1 MIMSGNENI
10 PAEPFP
16 CNECHAG
23 ILQPRHVTYFTWLG
37 DALVTVPH
45 FPAWIC
51 DVCGKR
57 EYDEKAIAW
66 LNMILDPN
74 AGKPTTNRRHTP
86 PRPRPQTGAPRPILD
101 S

>member
-1 MIMSGNENI
+1 MSENENL
-10 PAEPFP
+10 PTEPFP
-16 CNECHAG
+16 CNESHAG
-23 ILQPRHVTYFTWLG
+23 ILQARHVTYFTWLG
-37 DALVTVPH
+37 NELVTVPH

-57 EYDEKAIAW
+57 EYDEKAISW

-74 AGKPTTNRRHTP
+74 AGKPTTNRRRTP
-86 PRPRPQTGAPRPILD
+86 PLPRPQTGVSRPILD

>member
-1 MIMSGNENI
+1 MSDIEHQNPDI
-10 PAEPFP
+10 IL
-16 CNECHAG
+16 CSECHAG
-23 ILQPRHVTYFTWLG
+23 IMLPRGITYFTWLG
-37 DALVTVPH
+37 EELITVPH

-57 EYDEKAIAW
+57 EYDEKAIQW

-74 AGKPTTNRRHTP
+74 AGKPTRHQRRTP
-86 PRPRPQTGAPRPILD
+86 PAPRPQSRLPRPTLD

>member
-1 MIMSGNENI
+1 MNEPENLPPQSI
-10 PAEPFP
+10 P

-23 ILQPRHVTYFTWLG
+23 IMRPRLLTYFTWLS
-37 DALVTVPH
+37 DELITVPH

-57 EYDEKAIAW
+57 DYDEKAILW

-74 AGKPTTNRRHTP
+74 AGKPTKNQRRTP
-86 PRPRPQTGAPRPILD
+86 PRPRPHTGAPRPIHD

>member
-1 MIMSGNENI
+1 MNDLNDNLPQ
-10 PAEPFP
+10 PAP
-16 CNECHAG
+16 CIECHAG
-23 ILQPRHVTYFTWLG
+23 IMQPRHLTYFTWLN
-37 DALVTVPH
+37 DELITVPH

-57 EYDEKAIAW
+57 EYDEKAILW

-74 AGKPTTNRRHTP
+74 AGKPTTNRRRIP
-86 PRPRPQTGAPRPILD
+86 PLPRPHAGSPRPAHD

>member
-1 MIMSGNENI
+1 MNETENSFS
-10 PAEPFP
+10 EDFP

-23 ILQPRHVTYFTWLG
+23 ILQPRHITYFTWLG
-37 DALVTVPH
+37 AQLISVPH
-45 FPAWIC
+45 FPAWVC

-57 EYDEKAIAW
+57 EYDTKAIMW

-74 AGKPTTNRRHTP
+74 AGKPTAKHRRTP
-86 PRPRPQTGAPRPILD
+86 PPLRPQTGILHPIRD

>member
-1 MIMSGNENI
+1 MSENDNI
-10 PAEPFP
+10 PPESFP
-16 CNECHAG
+16 CNDCHAG
-23 ILQPRHVTYFTWLG
+23 ILQPHRLTYFTWLG
-37 DALVTVPH
+37 NELITVPH

-57 EYDEKAIAW
+57 EYDEKAITW

-74 AGKPTTNRRHTP
+74 AGKPTSNHRRSSPP
-86 PRPRPQTGAPRPILD
+86 PRHQTGAARPLHD

>member
-1 MIMSGNENI
+1 MSENENL
-10 PAEPFP
+10 PTEPFP

-23 ILQPRHVTYFTWLG
+23 ILQARHVTYFTWLSNE
-37 DALVTVPH
+37 LVTVPH

-57 EYDEKAIAW
+57 EYDEKAISW

-74 AGKPTTNRRHTP
+74 AGKPTTNRRRTP
-86 PRPRPQTGAPRPILD
+86 PLPRPQTGVSRPILD

>member
-1 MIMSGNENI
+1 MSEFDTTST
-10 PAEPFP
+10 ESYP

-23 ILQPRHVTYFTWLG
+23 ILHPHRLTYFTWLG
-37 DALVTVPH
+37 NELITVPH

-51 DVCGKR
+51 DLCGRR
-57 EYDEKAIAW
+57 EYDDNAITW

-74 AGKPTTNRRHTP
+74 AGKPTANHRRRTLP
-86 PRPRPQTGAPRPILD
+86 PRPHSGTSRPIHD

>member
-1 MIMSGNENI
+1 MNELDNI
-10 PAEPFP
+10 PPQSFP

-23 ILQPRHVTYFTWLG
+23 IMRPRRLTYFTWLG
-37 DALVTVPH
+37 DELITVPH

-51 DVCGKR
+51 DLCGRR
-57 EYDEKAIAW
+57 EYDEKAILW

-74 AGKPTTNRRHTP
+74 AGKPTRNQRRTP
-86 PRPRPQTGAPRPILD
+86 PRPRPQTGAHRPIHD

>member
-1 MIMSGNENI
+1 MSENENI
-10 PAEPFP
+10 PLDSFP
-16 CNECHAG
+16 CNECHVG
-23 ILQPRHVTYFTWLG
+23 VLQPRHLTYFTWLG
-37 DALVTVPH
+37 NELVTVPH

-57 EYDEKAIAW
+57 EYDEKAISW

-74 AGKPTTNRRHTP
+74 AGRPTKNQRRTP
-86 PRPRPQTGAPRPILD
+86 PRLRPQTGTSRPILD

>member
-1 MIMSGNENI
+1 MKEPENLMQQAI
-10 PAEPFP
+10 P
-16 CNECHAG
+16 CHECHAG
-23 ILQPRHVTYFTWLG
+23 IMRPRLLTYFTWLG
-37 DALVTVPH
+37 NELITVPH

-57 EYDEKAIAW
+57 DYDEKAIMW

-74 AGKPTTNRRHTP
+74 AGNPTRNKRHTP
-86 PRPRPQTGAPRPILD
+86 PHPRPQASAPRPIHD